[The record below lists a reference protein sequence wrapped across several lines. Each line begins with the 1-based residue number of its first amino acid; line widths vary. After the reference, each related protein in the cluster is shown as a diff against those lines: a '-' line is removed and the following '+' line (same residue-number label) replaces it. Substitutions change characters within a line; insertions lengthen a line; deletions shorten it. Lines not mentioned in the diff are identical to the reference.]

1 MSKLNYNF
9 ILLVKVVCVKS
20 IILFITTK
28 GSTIIRKQYQTEYI
42 QFTDEQKQRAA
53 GTDLAA
59 FLISQGENLKRCGSE
74 MLWENGGRV
83 TIRENMW
90 YSHYEQTGGN
100 AIQFIQRF
108 YSKSYQDA
116 VQILLDEKIEPLSIE
131 LKKQKKEK
139 KHFELPKANN
149 DMRQVFAYLLKS
161 RFIDRD
167 IVEYFAH
174 EKLLYE
180 SEEYHNC
187 VFVGIDKNGIPR
199 HAHKRGT
206 YTLGESF
213 KGNVDDC
220 DSEYSFHYTGT
231 SDNIYVFEAPI
242 DMLSFITLHK
252 KDWQEHSYVSLC
264 SVADCA
270 LMRMLKDNPN
280 ISKIYLCLD
289 NDAKGIEAEYRI
301 RNSLKEIG
309 YTDVSFLRPKYKDW
323 NEILRARNG
332 LVPLPAVEHPTL
344 NKMREL
350 LRETVPEAVKSN
362 TLLFPFKTL
371 SADYQRLIASQ
382 NDELIAKNA
391 HLLARDSIR
400 MAKALLNADEKELM
414 CGVFEKYLPHTDAT
428 CFENKM
434 KNIKYDMET
443 VERLFGNDQIRI
455 ASVLKQDVK
464 SLYRLTCDSLKIQ
477 LHIEMGLSENF
488 IIEQKGSDSGWAI
501 RQA

>member
-116 VQILLDEKIEPLSIE
+116 VQILLDEKIEPLSVE
-131 LKKQKKEK
+131 LKKQKKAK
-139 KHFELPKANN
+139 NHFELPKANN

-187 VFVGIDKNGIPR
+187 VFVGVDKNGVPR

-206 YTLGESF
+206 YTLGDSF
-213 KGNVDDC
+213 KGNVE
-220 DSEYSFHYTGT
+220 SVEAEYSFHHTGT
-231 SDNIYVFEAPI
+231 SNVLYVFEAPI
-242 DMLSFITLHK
+242 DMLSYISLHK
-252 KDWQEHSYVSLC
+252 DNWQEHFYVSLC
-264 SVADCA
+264 SVSDRAIIQ
-270 LMRMLKDNPN
+270 MLKDNPQ
-280 ISKIYLCLD
+280 ITKVCLCLD
-289 NDAKGIEAEYRI
+289 NDEAGIESNYRI
-301 RNSLKEIG
+301 RHHLNEIG
-309 YTDVSFLRPKYKDW
+309 YNDVTFIRPKYKDW

-382 NDELIAKNA
+382 NDELTAKNA

-400 MAKALLNADEKELM
+400 MAKALLNANEKELM

-434 KNIKYDMET
+434 KNIKNDIET
-443 VERLFGNDQIRI
+443 VERLFGNDQIRS
-455 ASVLKQDVK
+455 ASVLEQDVK
-464 SLYRLTCDSLKIQ
+464 SLYRLACDSLKIQ

-488 IIEQKGSDSGWAI
+488 IKEQKGSDSGWAI

>member
-1 MSKLNYNF
+1 MNVGSADFYA
-9 ILLVKVVCVKS
+9 VKE
-20 IILFITTK
+20 
-28 GSTIIRKQYQTEYI
+28 GDNIRRSYKTEYI
-42 QFTDEQKQRAA
+42 PFTNEQKQRAA
-53 GTDLAA
+53 NTDLAA
-59 FLISQGENLKRCGSE
+59 FLISQGESLKRCGSE

-100 AIQFIQRF
+100 AIQFVQKF
-108 YSKSYQDA
+108 YNKSYQDA
-116 VQILLDEKIEPLSIE
+116 VQMLLDEKTEPLSIE
-131 LKKQKKEK
+131 LKKQKKQK
-139 KHFELPKANN
+139 RHFELPKAND

-161 RFIDRD
+161 RFIGRD

-187 VFVGIDKNGIPR
+187 VFVGVDKNGVPR

-206 YTLGESF
+206 YTLGEAF
-213 KGNVDDC
+213 KGNADDC
-220 DSEYSFHYTGT
+220 DSDYSFHYTGT
-231 SDNIYVFEAPI
+231 SDTVYVFEAPI

-252 KDWQEHSYVSLC
+252 KDWQKHSYVSLC
-264 SVADCA
+264 SVADHA
-270 LMRMLKDNPN
+270 LIQMLKDNPN
-280 ISKIYLCLD
+280 IEKIYLCLD

-301 RNSLKEIG
+301 RRHLKEIG
-309 YTDVSFLRPKYKDW
+309 YTDISFLRPKYKDW

-332 LVPLPAVEHPTL
+332 LEPLTAVEHPTL
-344 NKMREL
+344 NKMCEL
-350 LRETVPEAVKSN
+350 LRETVPEAVNSN
-362 TLLFPFKTL
+362 ALLFPFKTL

-382 NDELIAKNA
+382 NDELTAKNA

-400 MAKALLNADEKELM
+400 MAKALLNADEKELI
-414 CGVFEKYLPHTDAT
+414 CGVFEMYLPHTDAA
-428 CFENKM
+428 CFESKM
-434 KNIKYDMET
+434 KNIKYDMEA

-455 ASVLKQDVK
+455 SSVLEQDVQ
-464 SLYRLTCDSLKIQ
+464 SLYRLACDSLQIQ

-488 IIEQKGSDSGWAI
+488 INEQEGDESGWVI